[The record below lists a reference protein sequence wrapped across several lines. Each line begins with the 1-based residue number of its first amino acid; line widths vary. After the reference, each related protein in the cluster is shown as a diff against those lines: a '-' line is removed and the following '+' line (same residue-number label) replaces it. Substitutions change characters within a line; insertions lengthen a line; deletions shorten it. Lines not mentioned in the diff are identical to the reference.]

1 MKVIHVVES
10 FAAGVLHFV
19 VQLTH
24 ALPEYEH
31 VVIHGTRPDTPPHY
45 VELFPLGVTLLPWKR
60 VTRDISPTSDIL
72 ALYHLMRL
80 LKQHKGDVIHLHSSK
95 AGFLGRVAVKWLGL
109 PTRVLYTPHGAAFL
123 RQDVSPTKLSLF
135 IWLEKLGNWC
145 AGQVIACSASEAA
158 AFQRYGIPAD
168 YINNGVKCAERPATP
183 PTHTDTHCTIVVAG
197 RISQQKNPALFNE
210 IALAFLDQ
218 PHVRFVWIGD
228 GELRHLLT
236 APNIHCTGWVEPSE
250 VTAHLQQATIYLS
263 TSLWEGLPLS
273 ALQAMCQGLPLVL
286 SECTGHVDIVQ
297 VGVNGYLFQEREAA
311 IAAIQTMAIN
321 QALRENMGVA
331 SWELLEQQFSIQQM
345 LKRYR
350 RSYKY
355 LGASF
360 PTQ

>member
-31 VVIHGTRPDTPPHY
+31 VVIHGERPDTPSHY

-60 VTRDISPTSDIL
+60 VTRDISPISDIL

-95 AGFLGRVAVKWLGL
+95 AGFLGRVAAKLLGL

-168 YINNGVKCAERPATP
+168 YINNGVECAKRPATP
-183 PTHTDTHCTIVVAG
+183 PTQTDTYCTIVVAG

-236 APNIHCTGWVEPSE
+236 APNIHCTGWVEPPE

-297 VGVNGYLFQEREAA
+297 VGRNGYLFKHTNEAIEILSELSKNNA
-311 IAAIQTMAIN
+311 FCFSLGTISQTLQKKNFNIQRMV
-321 QALRENMGVA
+321 E
-331 SWELLEQQFSIQQM
+331 
-345 LKRYR
+345 
-350 RSYKY
+350 SYKMLY
-355 LGASF
+355 I
-360 PTQ
+360 